1 MPNYQK
7 TILIG
12 HLCRDNDMKYA
23 QSGMA
28 ILKNAI
34 AVTKK
39 SKDKEKTMFLDITV
53 FGKTAE
59 TMNTYTKKGSAV
71 LVEGEL
77 ELEQWE
83 KDGVKRSKHS
93 LNVNTVQFMDSRGG
107 KRDSDPEPM
116 GVDERRTPRQTSAD
130 MDSIPFARFEPWPE

>member
-1 MPNYQK
+1 MPNYSK

-12 HLCRDNDMKYA
+12 HLCRENDIKYS

-59 TMNTYTKKGSAV
+59 LVNTYCKKGSAI

-77 ELEQWE
+77 ELEQWDD
-83 KDGVKRSKHS
+83 KQTGAKRSKHS
-93 LNVNTVQFMDSRGG
+93 LNVNNVQFMDSRGG
-107 KRDSDPEPM
+107 KGKSSDPEPM
-116 GVDERRTPRQTSAD
+116 GVGEKRSTNRPADEMDDSA
-130 MDSIPFARFEPWPE
+130 IPF